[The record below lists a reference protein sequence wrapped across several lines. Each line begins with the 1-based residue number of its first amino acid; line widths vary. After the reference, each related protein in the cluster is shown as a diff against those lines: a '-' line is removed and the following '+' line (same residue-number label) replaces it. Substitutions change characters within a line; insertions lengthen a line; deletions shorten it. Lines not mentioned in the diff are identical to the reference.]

1 MFRIANPEYLY
12 ALLVIIPA
20 LIIFFW
26 FARLKRKKA
35 LALFGRKEIL
45 AVLMP
50 NVSPARPVLKFI
62 ILLLALT
69 SIIIGLSRPQFGSK
83 LKTEK
88 RKGIE
93 LIIALDVSNSMMAED
108 IQPNRLERAKRA
120 ISQLVDK
127 LSNDKIGLIVFAGDA
142 YTQLP
147 ITADY
152 VSAKLFLSSISPQ
165 MVPTQGTA
173 IGAAINLGM
182 KSFNPQFAGS
192 KAMIII
198 TDGENHEDDAVG
210 AASEAAKQ
218 GMVIYTLGMGLP
230 QGGPIPEYS
239 GGQKTY
245 KKDRKGN
252 IIVTK
257 LDEAMLQK
265 IAEAGKGAYIRAN
278 NAQVGLNNLFS
289 EVNKMEKSELETQIY
304 ADYDD
309 KFQYFIALGLFL
321 ILFDFMILERR
332 NKYLKN
338 YKLFGEGK
346 IEKI

>member
-12 ALLVIIPA
+12 ALLVIPV
-20 LIIFFW
+20 LIAFFW
-26 FARLKRKKA
+26 YSRIQRKKA
-35 LALFGRKEIL
+35 LAMFGQKDIL
-45 AVLMP
+45 SVLMP
-50 NVSPARPVLKFI
+50 NVSASRPVLKFI
-62 ILLLALT
+62 ILMLALA
-69 SIIIGLSRPQFGSK
+69 SIIVAIARPQFGSK

-108 IQPNRLERAKRA
+108 IEPNRLERSKRA

-152 VSAKLFLSSISPQ
+152 VSAKLFLNSISTNI
-165 MVPTQGTA
+165 VPTQGTA
-173 IGAAINLGM
+173 IGAAIELGT
-182 KSFNPQFAGS
+182 KSFNPQFKGS

-198 TDGENHEDDAVG
+198 TDGENHEDDAIG
-210 AASEAAKQ
+210 AAKAATEE
-218 GMVIYTLGMGLP
+218 GIVVYTIGMGLP

-239 GGQKTY
+239 NGMKTY
-245 KKDRKGN
+245 RKDREGN
-252 IIVTK
+252 TVVTK
-257 LDEAMLQK
+257 LDEPMLQK

-278 NAQVGLNNLFS
+278 NAQVGLNNLLN

-309 KFQYFIALGLFL
+309 KFQYFIAFALFL
-321 ILFDFMILERR
+321 ILLDFMILERK

-338 YKLFGEGK
+338 FKLFADRK
-346 IEKI
+346 

>member
-1 MFRIANPEYLY
+1 MFGQ
-12 ALLVIIPA
+12 
-20 LIIFFW
+20 
-26 FARLKRKKA
+26 KD
-35 LALFGRKEIL
+35 IL
-45 AVLMP
+45 SVLMP
-50 NVSPARPVLKFI
+50 NVSASRPVLKFI
-62 ILLLALT
+62 ILMLALA
-69 SIIIGLSRPQFGSK
+69 SIIVAIARPQFGSK

-108 IQPNRLERAKRA
+108 IEPNRLERSKRA

-152 VSAKLFLSSISPQ
+152 VSAKLFLNSISTNI
-165 MVPTQGTA
+165 VPTQGTA
-173 IGAAINLGM
+173 IGAAIELGT
-182 KSFNPQFAGS
+182 KSFNPQFKGS

-198 TDGENHEDDAVG
+198 TDGENHEDDAIG
-210 AASEAAKQ
+210 AAKAATEE
-218 GMVIYTLGMGLP
+218 GIVVYTIGMGLP

-239 GGQKTY
+239 NGMKTY
-245 KKDRKGN
+245 RKDREGN
-252 IIVTK
+252 TVVTK
-257 LDEAMLQK
+257 LDEPMLQK
-265 IAEAGKGAYIRAN
+265 IAEAGNGAYIRAN
-278 NAQVGLNNLFS
+278 NAQVGLNNLLN

-309 KFQYFIALGLFL
+309 KFQYFIAFALFL
-321 ILFDFMILERR
+321 ILLDFMILERK

-338 YKLFGEGK
+338 FKLFADRK
-346 IEKI
+346 

>member
-12 ALLVIIPA
+12 ALLVIPV
-20 LIIFFW
+20 LIAFFW
-26 FARLKRKKA
+26 YSRIQRRKA
-35 LALFGRKEIL
+35 LAMFGQKDIL
-45 AVLMP
+45 SVLMP
-50 NVSPARPVLKFI
+50 NVSNGRPILKFI
-62 ILLLALT
+62 ILMLALA
-69 SIIIGLSRPQFGSK
+69 SIIVAIARPQFGSK

-108 IQPNRLERAKRA
+108 IEPNRLERSKRA

-152 VSAKLFLSSISPQ
+152 VSAKLFLSSISTN

-173 IGAAINLGM
+173 IGAAIELGL
-182 KSFNPQFAGS
+182 KSFNPQFQGS

-210 AASEAAKQ
+210 AAKAAAEQ
-218 GMVIYTLGMGLP
+218 GVVVYTIGMGLP
-230 QGGPIPEYS
+230 QGGPIPEYTNGMKS
-239 GGQKTY
+239 Y
-245 KKDRKGN
+245 RKDREGN
-252 IIVTK
+252 TVVTK
-257 LDEAMLQK
+257 LDEPMLQK

-278 NAQVGLNNLFS
+278 NAQVGLNNLLN

-309 KFQYFIALGLFL
+309 KFQYFIALALFL
-321 ILFDFMILERR
+321 ILLDFMILERK

-338 YKLFGEGK
+338 FKLFADRK
-346 IEKI
+346 

>member
-1 MFRIANPEYLY
+1 MFGQ
-12 ALLVIIPA
+12 
-20 LIIFFW
+20 
-26 FARLKRKKA
+26 KD
-35 LALFGRKEIL
+35 IL
-45 AVLMP
+45 SVLMP
-50 NVSPARPVLKFI
+50 NVSASRPVLKFI
-62 ILLLALT
+62 ILMLALA
-69 SIIIGLSRPQFGSK
+69 SIIVAIARPQFGSK

-108 IQPNRLERAKRA
+108 IEPNRLERSKRA

-152 VSAKLFLSSISPQ
+152 VSAKLFLNSISTNI
-165 MVPTQGTA
+165 VPTQGTA
-173 IGAAINLGM
+173 IGAAIELGT
-182 KSFNPQFAGS
+182 KSFNPQFKGS

-198 TDGENHEDDAVG
+198 TDGENHEDDAIG
-210 AASEAAKQ
+210 AAKAATEE
-218 GMVIYTLGMGLP
+218 GIVVYTIGMGLP

-239 GGQKTY
+239 NGMKTY
-245 KKDRKGN
+245 RKDREGN
-252 IIVTK
+252 TVVTK
-257 LDEAMLQK
+257 LDEPMLQK

-278 NAQVGLNNLFS
+278 NAQVGLNNLLN

-309 KFQYFIALGLFL
+309 KFQYFIAFALFL
-321 ILFDFMILERR
+321 ILLDFMILERK

-338 YKLFGEGK
+338 FKLFADRK
-346 IEKI
+346 

>member
-1 MFRIANPEYLY
+1 MFRIANPEFIY
-12 ALLVIIPA
+12 ALLVIPA
-20 LIIFFW
+20 LIAFFW
-26 FARLKRKKA
+26 YSRIKRKKA
-35 LALFGRKEIL
+35 LAQFGQKEIL
-45 AVLMP
+45 TVLMP
-50 NVSPARPVLKFI
+50 NVSASRPVVKFI
-62 ILLLALT
+62 ILMIALG
-69 SIIIGLSRPQFGSK
+69 SIILGLARPQFGSK

-93 LIIALDVSNSMMAED
+93 LMIALDVSNSMMAED

-152 VSAKLFLSSISPQ
+152 VSAKLFLNSISPQ

-173 IGAAINLGM
+173 IGAAINLGV
-182 KSFNPQFAGS
+182 KSFNPQFQGS

-198 TDGENHEDDAVG
+198 TDGENHEDDAIG
-210 AASEAAKQ
+210 EATEAAKQ
-218 GMVIYTLGMGLP
+218 GVVIYTLGMGLP
-230 QGGPIPEYS
+230 QGGPIPENVN
-239 GGQKTY
+239 GQKSY
-245 KKDRKGN
+245 RKDKQGN
-252 IIVTK
+252 TIVTK
-257 LDEAMLQK
+257 LDEQMLQK
-265 IAEAGKGAYIRAN
+265 IAEAGNGAYIRAN

-309 KFQYFIALGLFL
+309 KFQYFIGFGIFL
-321 ILFDFMILERR
+321 ILIEFMILERK

-338 YKLFGEGK
+338 FKLFGER
-346 IEKI
+346 

>member
-12 ALLVIIPA
+12 ALLVIPA
-20 LIIFFW
+20 LIAFFW
-26 FARLKRKKA
+26 YSRIQRRKA
-35 LALFGRKEIL
+35 LALFGQKEIL
-45 AVLMP
+45 SVLMP
-50 NVSPARPVLKFI
+50 NVSSIRPVLKFTV
-62 ILLLALT
+62 LMLALA
-69 SIIIGLSRPQFGSK
+69 SIIVGISRPQFGSK

-108 IQPNRLERAKRA
+108 IQPNRLERSKRA

-152 VSAKLFLSSISPQ
+152 VSAKLFLNSVGPQ

-173 IGAAINLGM
+173 IGAAIELAQ

-192 KAMIII
+192 KAIIVI

-210 AASEAAKQ
+210 AAKAAAEQ
-218 GMVIYTLGMGLP
+218 GIVVYTIGMGLP
-230 QGGPIPEYS
+230 QGGPIPDFENGSRNYR
-239 GGQKTY
+239 
-245 KKDRKGN
+245 KDKQGN
-252 IIVTK
+252 IVVTK
-257 LDEAMLQK
+257 LDEVMLQK
-265 IAEAGKGAYIRAN
+265 IAEAGKGAYVRAN
-278 NAQVGLNNLFS
+278 NAQVGLNTLFD
-289 EVNKMEKSELETQIY
+289 EVNKMEKSELETQVY

-309 KFQYFIALGLFL
+309 KFQYFIGLGLFL
-321 ILFDFMILERR
+321 ILLDFMMLERK

-338 YKLFGEGK
+338 FKLFGDGK
-346 IEKI
+346 